1 MAAKETPLSK
11 ELQFEKKNKDLV
23 KLPKYARVQKRPIPH
38 PPVASPYAGSSVPKI
53 VYVGTK
59 TPFMSAA
66 KRVQKLLRH
75 AEKRATAGV
84 DLGNKKISEKE
95 KLARLAKGQEALKK
109 EEVFIK
115 ATGRAIERA
124 LSVGKWFEEKED
136 EYAVRVKTGTV
147 LVVDDIVED
156 EEAKNREM
164 EKGSSNKDGATG
176 TSQLTGENAIQPTE
190 SKAAAASE
198 QPLKKRKRRTKAA
211 VSGDAELPESR
222 TRWVNMVEIAI
233 TLK

>member
-1 MAAKETPLSK
+1 
-11 ELQFEKKNKDLV
+11 
-23 KLPKYARVQKRPIPH
+23 
-38 PPVASPYAGSSVPKI
+38 
-53 VYVGTK
+53 
-59 TPFMSAA
+59 MSAA

-84 DLGNKKISEKE
+84 DLGNHKISEKE

-124 LSVGKWFEEKED
+124 LSVGKWFEEKEQ

-156 EEAKNREM
+156 EEAKSKEM
-164 EKGSSNKDGATG
+164 EKDGS
-176 TSQLTGENAIQPTE
+176 TGENATRPTE
-190 SKAAAASE
+190 SKATAATAASD
-198 QPLKKRKRRTKAA
+198 QPLKKRKRHAKAA
-211 VSGDAELPESR
+211 VPGGAELPESR